1 MKSDFE
7 IITKKFDND
16 IRIYPISDVHIGSLE
31 HNTKEWN
38 KFIDKIKNEPNS
50 YVVLCG
56 DLINNATRTSVSN
69 IFDEV
74 IRPREQKQL
83 LVKYLEQIKDKI
95 LCAVSGNHERR
106 SIKDA
111 DDEPTYD
118 VMCKLGLEDIYRQ
131 NMAFLKIQMGTDK
144 DREKT
149 RSKTPTYVIGITHG
163 SGGGIMTGGAVNRN
177 ERFGYAIDGMDAL
190 IVGHTHKGAI
200 TKPMKLVI
208 DSRNN
213 KVSFKPFTVITSQ
226 SWLNYGGYATQKMLL
241 PASTASVDNGQKI
254 LLKRKEKNIT
264 LIW

>member
-1 MKSDFE
+1 MESDFT
-7 IITKKFDND
+7 IITRRFNND
-16 IRIYPISDVHIGSLE
+16 ITIYPISDVHIGSLE

-38 KFIDKIKNEPNS
+38 KFIEKIKNEDNS
-50 YVVLCG
+50 YVILGG
-56 DLINNATRTSVSN
+56 DLINNATRNSVSN

-74 IRPREQKQL
+74 MRPREQKQL

-111 DDEPTYD
+111 DDDPTYD
-118 VMCKLGLEDIYRQ
+118 VMCKLGLEDVYRQ
-131 NMAFLKIQMGTDK
+131 NMAFLRIQMGTDK
-144 DREKT
+144 DRKQL
-149 RSKTPTYVIGITHG
+149 RHKTPTYVIGVTHG
-163 SGGGIMTGGAVNRN
+163 AGGGIMTGSSINRN
-177 ERFGYAIDGMDAL
+177 ERFGYAIDGLDAL

-200 TKPMKLVI
+200 TKPSKILV

-213 KVSFKPFTVITSQ
+213 KVSFKPFTVIISQ

-241 PASTASVDNGQKI
+241 PASNASVDNGQKI